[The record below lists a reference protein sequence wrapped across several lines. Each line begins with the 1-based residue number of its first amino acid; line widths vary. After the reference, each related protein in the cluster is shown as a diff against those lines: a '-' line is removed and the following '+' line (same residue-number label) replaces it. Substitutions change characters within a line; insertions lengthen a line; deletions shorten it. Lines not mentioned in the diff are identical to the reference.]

1 MRKTSIGGSKN
12 MDFLTKLEELFMLA
26 VFNHDGPASLAGIR
40 EYLLERTGKDW
51 AVASLYIA
59 LDKLKK
65 KGFVKSFKGEPKQ
78 VRGGKALRYYL
89 ITDRG
94 SQALREAW
102 RIQEGMWKDF
112 ASFLTRGNQA
122 DE

>member
-1 MRKTSIGGSKN
+1 MS
-12 MDFLTKLEELFMLA
+12 FLTKLEELFMLA
-26 VFNHDGPASLAGIR
+26 VFHHDGPASLMDIR
-40 EYLLERTGKDW
+40 EYLLDKSGKDW
-51 AVASLYIA
+51 AIASLYIA

-89 ITDRG
+89 LTNRG
-94 SQALREAW
+94 VKALDKAW
-102 RIQEGMWKDF
+102 KMQEDMWKDF
-112 ASFLTRGNQA
+112 ISSLSRSNQT